1 MPHSKR
7 KTSTSKLRQAA
18 EQRLKE
24 EPLQSLAHAKNE
36 ADPARLLHELQVH
49 QLQLEMQNEE
59 LLQARETIYG
69 ILKKYSDLY
78 DFAPVGYLTLDAQLK
93 ITNANLTAATLLGVD
108 RAQLVEQ
115 NFTDFFDADGKRQFA
130 QFFDQILA
138 GSAETSCEV
147 RLIHKQNHTDF
158 HANINAGVDH
168 SVDSITSC
176 NITISDLTAIKQ
188 AEKAKQKLTKSHLI
202 NEQLNEEILR
212 RKIVEKALRRGEKHL
227 SQLLDQS
234 SELRQQLQK
243 LSNKVLLDQEKERK
257 KLSCDLLHV
266 VSKRLTEIHSTLST
280 KPENQQLPPEQLNAT
295 ISHAIE
301 ALEQMIQQVQE
312 YANEIY
318 PISLDQ
324 IGLVP
329 TLRAYL
335 ENFTQRTG
343 IQTHLTAS
351 AEVPHLDST
360 RRTGLFRVTQEA
372 LTNIEHHARARSVI
386 VELRE
391 ETDSLCLKI
400 HDDGCS
406 FEVED
411 GIRASYKDSLGL
423 LGMRA
428 RVEMMQGYFHIT
440 SSSAK
445 GTTVRANIP
454 IKESTK

>member
-1 MPHSKR
+1 MPSPKK
-7 KTSTSKLRQAA
+7 KTSASKLRQSA
-18 EQRLKE
+18 EQHLKE
-24 EPLQSLAHAKNE
+24 EPLQSLERSKNE
-36 ADPARLLHELQVH
+36 ADSARLVHELQVH
-49 QLQLEMQNEE
+49 QLELEMQNEE
-59 LLQARETIYG
+59 LLQARETTYE

-78 DFAPVGYLTLDAQLK
+78 DFAPVGYLTLDAKLK

-115 NFTDFFDADGKRQFA
+115 NFTEFLDADGKRQFT

-138 GSAETSCEV
+138 GRAETSCEV

-158 HANINAGVDH
+158 HATINARVDN

-234 SELRQQLQK
+234 SELRKQLQK

-257 KLSCDLLHV
+257 KISCDLLHV

-280 KPENQQLPPEQLNAT
+280 IPQKQQLPPEQLTAT
-295 ISHAIE
+295 ISHAIK
-301 ALEQMIQQVQE
+301 ALEQMIQHVQE
-312 YANEIY
+312 FANEIY

-324 IGLVP
+324 IALVP

-343 IQTHLTAS
+343 IQTHLTTS
-351 AEVPHLDST
+351 AEVSQVDST
-360 RRTGLFRVTQEA
+360 RRTGLFRVAQEA
-372 LTNIEHHARARSVI
+372 LTNIEHHARASSVI

-406 FEVED
+406 FEVID
-411 GIRASYKDSLGL
+411 GIRALANDSLGL

-428 RVEMMQGYFHIT
+428 RVEMMKGYFHIT
-440 SSSAK
+440 SAKGK
-445 GTTVRANIP
+445 GTTVRAHIP